1 MVKDIH
7 LADPLCFSNRAM
19 SFHCRALKANVNQ
32 GWNAQT
38 NELGINIVTT
48 CWYESS
54 EGRLLAS
61 NAVIEVSRTQ

>member
-7 LADPLCFSNRAM
+7 LADPLCFGNRATP
-19 SFHCRALKANVNQ
+19 FHRRALKANVNQ